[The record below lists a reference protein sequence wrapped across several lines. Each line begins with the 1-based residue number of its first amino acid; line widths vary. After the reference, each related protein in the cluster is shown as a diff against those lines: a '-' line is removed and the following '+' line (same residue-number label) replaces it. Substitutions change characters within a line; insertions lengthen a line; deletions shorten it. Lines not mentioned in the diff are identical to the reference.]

1 MRAKVVLPSI
11 ATSLLLALCTS
22 AHATSVVVVSS
33 HGSVNI
39 TQGGNVV
46 RVSDS
51 GQLTLPAQIKTGAD
65 GAIDL
70 KDNESQIHI
79 GPNSTV
85 ALPDAGP
92 SGSLV
97 DHYLQSTGSALY
109 NIQARHG
116 RPMSV
121 ETPYLVSVVKGTV
134 FTISVEDGAARVTL
148 MEGSLDV
155 SAPGVSQHVLL
166 KPNQSIRHSAGESS
180 LIVIPVVAGP
190 ATIKGRSAELETSG
204 GEEARG
210 TQMAM
215 VTRDLAEVGATVMTQ
230 RALTAAAAARS
241 VPAAGA
247 GGSPPPLNGSAGA
260 ASGSSSSAG
269 STTSA
274 TGSSGAGTP
283 ASGAGNASGGGSS
296 TGTSTGTSPSGN
308 PASSGSSS
316 GTGVTGTS
324 SGTGSTS
331 SSGPSGS
338 TGTSGNASGAGTSTG
353 SGSTDTSGSGSSGST
368 NTDASGSNG
377 KSGSSNSSGSSGNSG
392 SGSSN
397 SSGSDTTIVGC
408 NGKRNGTGLGQCNG
422 HKKP

>member
-1 MRAKVVLPSI
+1 MPPSWRPPMRAKIVVPSI
-11 ATSLLLALCTS
+11 ATSLLLSLCVS
-22 AHATSVVVVSS
+22 AHATSVTVVSS

-39 TQGGNVV
+39 TQADHVV

-70 KDNESQIHI
+70 KDRESQIHI

-85 ALPDAGP
+85 ALPDTAP
-92 SGSLV
+92 SGGLV
-97 DHYLQSTGSALY
+97 DHYLQSAGSALY
-109 NIQARHG
+109 NIQGRHG

-230 RALTAAAAARS
+230 RALTAAAAAAAARS

-260 ASGSSSSAG
+260 ASGSNSSAG

-296 TGTSTGTSPSGN
+296 TGTSTGTS
-308 PASSGSSS
+308 
-316 GTGVTGTS
+316 
-324 SGTGSTS
+324 
-331 SSGPSGS
+331 
-338 TGTSGNASGAGTSTG
+338 
-353 SGSTDTSGSGSSGST
+353 
-368 NTDASGSNG
+368 
-377 KSGSSNSSGSSGNSG
+377 
-392 SGSSN
+392 
-397 SSGSDTTIVGC
+397 
-408 NGKRNGTGLGQCNG
+408 
-422 HKKP
+422 

>member
-1 MRAKVVLPSI
+1 MAPSWRHPMRAKVVLPSI

-70 KDNESQIHI
+70 KDSESQIHI

-92 SGSLV
+92 SESLV

-109 NIQARHG
+109 NIKARHG

-180 LIVIPVVAGP
+180 LVVVPIGKGP
-190 ATIKGRSAELETSG
+190 EL
-204 GEEARG
+204 
-210 TQMAM
+210 MK
-215 VTRDLAEVGATVMTQ
+215 
-230 RALTAAAAARS
+230 
-241 VPAAGA
+241 
-247 GGSPPPLNGSAGA
+247 
-260 ASGSSSSAG
+260 G
-269 STTSA
+269 STA
-274 TGSSGAGTP
+274 
-283 ASGAGNASGGGSS
+283 
-296 TGTSTGTSPSGN
+296 
-308 PASSGSSS
+308 
-316 GTGVTGTS
+316 
-324 SGTGSTS
+324 
-331 SSGPSGS
+331 
-338 TGTSGNASGAGTSTG
+338 
-353 SGSTDTSGSGSSGST
+353 D
-368 NTDASGSNG
+368 
-377 KSGSSNSSGSSGNSG
+377 
-392 SGSSN
+392 
-397 SSGSDTTIVGC
+397 
-408 NGKRNGTGLGQCNG
+408 L
-422 HKKP
+422 

>member
-230 RALTAAAAARS
+230 RALTAAAAAAAARS

-368 NTDASGSNG
+368 NTGASGSNG
-377 KSGSSNSSGSSGNSG
+377 KSGSSNSSGS